1 MSSHPLIGEEIEDTA
16 ANWLWRRVSADWS
29 DVAQAELDLW
39 LDQSERH
46 AAAFW
51 RLEAVWER
59 TGRVTALRP
68 MHTRENA
75 PAFPYRRW
83 FGIGAAAAIVF
94 GIIAFT
100 MLRPGSQAGHAQN
113 FSTAVGGRATIRLA
127 DGSRIELNTDTA
139 ITANI
144 TAKSR
149 TLELKKGEALF
160 NVKHDAARPFVVQVA
175 GHRIVDLGTTFS
187 VRADKGSLKVTL
199 VEGRARLESD
209 SATVQ
214 PHSTELTPGEVVVAT
229 ATSMSISRMESR
241 ELNDSLAWKRG
252 QLVFRHLA
260 LADAAKELNRYN
272 RTKLV
277 IGDDIAALKI
287 NGTFEADSVE
297 AFARMAQYAMRLRVE
312 KSGNEIRL
320 ER

>member
-1 MSSHPLIGEEIEDTA
+1 MSEQPVVADDIEDA
-16 ANWLWRRVSADWS
+16 AATWLWRSRSPEWNDA
-29 DVAQAELDLW
+29 AQAELDAW
-39 LDQSERH
+39 LNRSERH

-59 TGRVTALRP
+59 AGRVTALRTSRP
-68 MHTRENA
+68 QQGEA
-75 PAFPYRRW
+75 APYRKW
-83 FGIGAAAAIVF
+83 LGWGAAATIVLAVV
-94 GIIAFT
+94 AFAAV
-100 MLRPGSQAGHAQN
+100 RPGLQAGGAQT

-144 TAKSR
+144 TAQSR

-160 NVKHDAARPFVVQVA
+160 KVKHDAARPFVVLAA
-175 GHRIVDLGTTFS
+175 GHKIVDIGTTFS
-187 VRADKGSLKVTL
+187 VRTGKDSLKVTL

-209 SATVQ
+209 SAAVQ

-229 ATSMSISRMESR
+229 ATSMSISRMATGEM
-241 ELNDSLAWKRG
+241 NDALAWKRG
-252 QLVFRHLA
+252 QLVFRHIA

-277 IGDDIAALKI
+277 IGQDIAALRI

-312 KSGNEIRL
+312 KTGNEIRL
-320 ER
+320 DR

>member
-1 MSSHPLIGEEIEDTA
+1 MNGEKIEDKA
-16 ANWLWRRVSADWS
+16 ADWLWLRASAEWNDET
-29 DVAQAELDLW
+29 QAELDRW
-39 LDQSERH
+39 LEESEHH

-68 MHTRENA
+68 AHQRDGESA
-75 PAFPYRRW
+75 SRYRRW
-83 FGIGAAAAIVF
+83 LGLGAAAALLLGVV
-94 GIIAFT
+94 AFT
-100 MLRPGSQAGHAQN
+100 SMRTDTQSGRAQS

-139 ITANI
+139 IIANI
-144 TAKSR
+144 TPTSR
-149 TLELKKGEALF
+149 TLELNKGEALF

-175 GHRIVDLGTTFS
+175 GHRIVDIGTTFS
-187 VRADKGSLKVTL
+187 VRAGKDSLKVAL
-199 VEGRARLESD
+199 LEGRARLESD
-209 SATVQ
+209 SASVQ

-229 ATSMSISRMESR
+229 ATSMSISRMASGEM
-241 ELNDSLAWKRG
+241 NDSLAWKRG
-252 QLVFRHLA
+252 QLVFRHIPLA
-260 LADAAKELNRYN
+260 EAAKELNRYN

-277 IGDDIAALKI
+277 IGDDIATLKI

-297 AFARMAQYAMRLRVE
+297 AFARVAQYAMRLRVE
-312 KSGNEIRL
+312 KSGDQIRL